1 MYEETKTAIEYKKLE
16 KEAKSSMRLSS
27 AITFALILIP
37 ATLVCAFLLEI
48 ETFGIVCLCIA
59 WSFATIYTIVAPN
72 IRYERYRYCIDDE
85 AIRVRRG
92 LLWIKEDVVPIERLH
107 KLQTSQGP
115 IDRIFKLSAVNVTT
129 AGGDIT
135 IKFLKENIAA
145 EIADTLKKKI
155 NEITIK
161 EREK

>member
-1 MYEETKTAIEYKKLE
+1 MEEQTKVGIEYKKLE
-16 KEAKSSMRLSS
+16 KEAKSLMRLTSVV
-27 AITFALILIP
+27 IFAFMLIP
-37 ATLVCAFLLEI
+37 ATILCTFVFELDTLWMICLAALWAFAAVY
-48 ETFGIVCLCIA
+48 IVIA
-59 WSFATIYTIVAPN
+59 PK

-115 IDRIFKLSAVNVTT
+115 LDRIFKLSAVNVTT

-135 IKFLKENIAA
+135 IKFLKESIAA
-145 EIADTLKKKI
+145 EIAEALKKKI
-155 NEITIK
+155 NEIAIK